1 MEFSFAADR
10 NKLYVAWQALA
21 NLADLCGNVTVS
33 VKGEPP
39 QNIDKSKLENGVY
52 EPLREAN
59 LIDYDPPWMKTMT
72 SLTTTTAIRSLHHS
86 RMRAIGR
93 STAARLSL
101 GSRTGLLSLSGLLVM
116 GFVSVISG
124 SITGAV

>member
-1 MEFSFAADR
+1 MPIGT
-10 NKLYVAWQALA
+10 AWQALA

-59 LIDYDPPWMKTMT
+59 LIE
-72 SLTTTTAIRSLHHS
+72 
-86 RMRAIGR
+86 
-93 STAARLSL
+93 
-101 GSRTGLLSLSGLLVM
+101 
-116 GFVSVISG
+116 
-124 SITGAV
+124 